1 MRPVIFAALAA
12 APLLMLAACTD
23 PAPAPAPAPAPEP
36 EPAPAAPMVG
46 TLDLSQPFIAR
57 GNEPFW
63 GVTFTP
69 TTVELLAV
77 DAPAETAAN
86 PGPVMGSGT
95 ATYTVTTNL
104 NNTLVVTLTAD
115 PTCSDGMSETIYP
128 VAATMV
134 IGGVTKTGCAI
145 AN

>member
-1 MRPVIFAALAA
+1 MRLVTFAALAA
-12 APLLMLAACTD
+12 APLLMLGACTD
-23 PAPAPAPAPAPEP
+23 PAPAPAPAPEP
-36 EPAPAAPMVG
+36 DPVPAAAMVG
-46 TLDLSQPFIAR
+46 TLDLNQPFIAR

-69 TTVELLAV
+69 TTIELIAI
-77 DAPAETAAN
+77 DGPAQTAPN
-86 PGPVMGSGT
+86 PGPVMGTGT

-115 PTCSDGMSETIYP
+115 PTCSDGMSETVYP
-128 VAATMV
+128 AAATMV